1 MNGIYKQN
9 IMLKGWEVPLFCSLL
24 LHLFLFLLVAFSI
37 SIAPAVSEKVYT
49 IDFLRIKNTSEHSH
63 SNKNTLGGPLP
74 SVSIKPENPN
84 AVAFIDKAIVDNT
97 IDNGK
102 SATDSAVGGFDI
114 GDLDE
119 VPKILT
125 MIKPDYPEKLRQEGI
140 EGKVVL
146 KFLIH
151 FTGSVREVVIL
162 EPSPYEAFNDASVK
176 AVKKWNFSPPIIN
189 GKPVSAW
196 FKVPIRFKLK
206 DEE

>member
-1 MNGIYKQN
+1 MNEIYRQN
-9 IMLKGWEVPLFCSLL
+9 IMLKGWEVPLFCSVL

-49 IDFLRIKNTSEHSH
+49 IDFLRIRNTSEHSH
-63 SNKNTLGGPLP
+63 SDKKPAGGRLP
-74 SVSIKPENPN
+74 SASIKPENPN
-84 AVAFIDKAIVDNT
+84 AAAFIDKAIADIT

-102 SATDSAVGGFDI
+102 PATDSAVGGFDI

-119 VPKILT
+119 VPRILT

-151 FTGSVREVVIL
+151 FTGSVGDVVIL
-162 EPSPYEAFNDASVK
+162 EPSQYKEFNDASVK
-176 AVKKWNFSPPIIN
+176 AVKKWNFSSPIIN

-196 FKVPIRFKLK
+196 FKVPIKFKLK